1 MIWAH
6 YWRWVFASP
15 FKIPFQSVKYSVSL
29 RGWQSMAFTGAMMLC
44 SFEFNLSVIRSYHG
58 IKFRQLKHSSES
70 RYQGSFETKN
80 AIVLH
85 YIVTAWI
92 IQLDDMDR
100 HSNKFFP
107 SFSLQAVLAFSAT
120 LKKIE
125 IFCFLRNLYSC
136 LLYATTVILKFLV
149 LFVVA
154 QALTT
159 VNMRANHASTRRA
172 DHQGRYCPI
181 NAFIFDFSFRFFLH
195 ASNMYWPHCIYLPD
209 SLGRGSEARI
219 GILNE
224 TRANIKR

>member
-1 MIWAH
+1 
-6 YWRWVFASP
+6 
-15 FKIPFQSVKYSVSL
+15 
-29 RGWQSMAFTGAMMLC
+29 
-44 SFEFNLSVIRSYHG
+44 
-58 IKFRQLKHSSES
+58 
-70 RYQGSFETKN
+70 
-80 AIVLH
+80 
-85 YIVTAWI
+85 
-92 IQLDDMDR
+92 MDW

-107 SFSLQAVLAFSAT
+107 SLSLQAALAFSAT

-154 QALTT
+154 QALMT

>member
-70 RYQGSFETKN
+70 RYQGNFETKN

-120 LKKIE
+120 LKKNRDILLLAKL
-125 IFCFLRNLYSC
+125 IFLFALCHHCYFEVSGAFCSSSSSYDSEHEGKSRKHKKSRSSRKVLPHQCIHIWFL
-136 LLYATTVILKFLV
+136 I
-149 LFVVA
+149 
-154 QALTT
+154 
-159 VNMRANHASTRRA
+159 
-172 DHQGRYCPI
+172 
-181 NAFIFDFSFRFFLH
+181 
-195 ASNMYWPHCIYLPD
+195 
-209 SLGRGSEARI
+209 
-219 GILNE
+219 
-224 TRANIKR
+224 